1 MLAFVLPTK
10 TRRDP
15 KGTGSMKILAINPGS
30 TSTKISLFED
40 ETLLFEQSE
49 FHDAPVL
56 LQYPT
61 VNDQL
66 TFRKQVVLDIIQRNG
81 YTPEEIDVYVGRGG
95 SAYPQRAGVTP
106 IDETLYRD
114 TWNAVGGSEHA
125 AKLGVLIAYE
135 LCKQFGGKMFTMNP
149 TNVDELCDFARVTGI
164 SGSYRNAQSHVLN
177 QKAVARYHAKTLGK
191 RYEDCRFVVAHIDGG
206 ITINAH
212 ELGKMVDGNVG
223 SGGDGPYSPTRIG
236 SVPVMN
242 LLDELEHHTPDEMR
256 LLCTRAGG
264 FVSHFGTSDAKK
276 VHRMVD
282 AGDQKAILIWN
293 AMIYQVCKEI
303 GAMSAVLCGKVDGIL
318 LTGGLVRFGDIVEGI
333 RNRCG
338 WIAPITVYPGE
349 MEQEE
354 LAGGALRVLRGE
366 EEAHPYT
373 GKPVW
378 DGFSFSGE

>member
-333 RNRCG
+333 RSRCG
-338 WIAPITVYPGE
+338 WIAPIAVYPGE

-354 LAGGALRVLRGE
+354 MAGAVLRVLRGE
-366 EEAHPYT
+366 EEAHAYT
-373 GKPVW
+373 REPVW
-378 DGFSFSGE
+378 KGFDV